1 MMRGCNAVAK
11 ICLTQG
17 LITISSGCQQ
27 PRGNVMIEP
36 TRQLITAG
44 NTTFLQNTVK
54 QLLGY
59 GWSINHAVNAH
70 KAIELLDNKP
80 CRVGL
85 MAIDPSTSILPL
97 EIDSSPRL
105 ADISWVAIIER
116 NGLSHEKTR
125 ERIFNTCY
133 AYQVHPVD
141 ARKLDTLMESALAM
155 ANLKG
160 TPPIPTLSCVD
171 DEYRIV
177 GDSPTMQLLYRTI
190 AKVATTSA
198 PVLITGESGTGKEL
212 TAHAIHTHSPRRH
225 GPFNVVNCGALP
237 SGLIQSELFGHEKGA
252 FTGANQRKVGIIENS
267 QGGTL
272 FLDEIGDLPLD
283 LQVNLLRFLENLKV
297 LRVGGLKEIPV
308 DVRVLAATHVDLD
321 EAVSRGDFREDLYH
335 RLNVLQV
342 RVPAL
347 REHPE
352 DIEALAH
359 FFFQKFS
366 TEKPTRVGGF
376 SHECIT
382 VMRQHHWPGNI
393 RELVNRVRRSMVMCE
408 HRLITPADMGLERR
422 HGLFRDVDTL
432 QQVRDAAE
440 FEAIRAALARNRHNV
455 LRASLELGVSRVT
468 LYRLIEK
475 HGIEKNGC
483 PDERQSIHASSR

>member
-1 MMRGCNAVAK
+1 
-11 ICLTQG
+11 
-17 LITISSGCQQ
+17 
-27 PRGNVMIEP
+27 MIEP
-36 TRQLITAG
+36 PRQLITAG
-44 NTTFLQNTVK
+44 NTTFLHNTVK

-59 GWSINHAVNAH
+59 GWSINHAVNTH
-70 KAIELLDNKP
+70 KAMELLDKAP
-80 CRVGL
+80 YRVGL
-85 MAIDPSTSILPL
+85 IAIDPSTSILPL
-97 EIDSSPRL
+97 EIDSHSRL
-105 ADISWVAIIER
+105 SDISWVAIIER
-116 NGLSHEKTR
+116 NGLSQEKTR

-133 AYQVHPVD
+133 AYQVSPIDVK
-141 ARKLDTLMESALAM
+141 KLDTLMENALAM

-160 TPPIPTLSCVD
+160 AHRIPTLSCLD
-171 DEYRIV
+171 DEYHIV
-177 GDSPTMQLLYRTI
+177 GDSPTMQRLYRTI
-190 AKVATTSA
+190 AKVACASA

-212 TAHAIHTHSPRRH
+212 TAHAIHNHSTRRH

-237 SGLIQSELFGHEKGA
+237 PGLIQSELFGHEKGA
-252 FTGANQRKVGIIENS
+252 FTGANQRKVGIIEHS

-283 LQVNLLRFLENLKV
+283 LQVNLLRFLEDLKV

-321 EAVSRGDFREDLYH
+321 EAVGRGDFREDLYH

-347 REHPE
+347 REHLE

-366 TEKPTRVGGF
+366 TEKPTRVCGF
-376 SHECIT
+376 SHACIT
-382 VMRQHHWPGNI
+382 VMCQHRWPGNI

-408 HRLITPADMGLERR
+408 KRLITPADMGLERR
-422 HGLFRDVDTL
+422 HGLSRGIDTL

-440 FEAIRAALARNRHNV
+440 FEAIRSALARNKHNV

-475 HGIEKNGC
+475 HGIAKNGC
-483 PDERQSIHASSR
+483 PHERQTIHVSPR

>member
-1 MMRGCNAVAK
+1 
-11 ICLTQG
+11 
-17 LITISSGCQQ
+17 
-27 PRGNVMIEP
+27 MIEP
-36 TRQLITAG
+36 ARQLITAG
-44 NTTFLQNTVK
+44 NKTFLHNTVK

-59 GWSINHAVNAH
+59 GWSINHAINAH
-70 KAIELLDNKP
+70 QAMELLDKAP

-85 MAIDPSTSILPL
+85 LTIDPSTSILPL
-97 EIDSSPRL
+97 EIDSHSRL
-105 ADISWVAIIER
+105 SDISWVAIIER
-116 NGLSHEKTR
+116 NGLSQEKTR

-133 AYQVHPVD
+133 AYQAPPIDV
-141 ARKLDTLMESALAM
+141 RKLDTLMENALAM

-160 TPPIPTLSCVD
+160 AHRIPTLSCLD
-171 DEYRIV
+171 DEYHIV
-177 GDSPTMQLLYRTI
+177 GDSPTMQRLYRTI
-190 AKVATTSA
+190 AKVACASA

-212 TAHAIHTHSPRRH
+212 TAHAIHNHSPRRH

-237 SGLIQSELFGHEKGA
+237 PGLIQSELFGHEKGA
-252 FTGANQRKVGIIENS
+252 FTGANQRKVGIIEHS

-283 LQVNLLRFLENLKV
+283 LQVNLLRFLEDLKV

-308 DVRVLAATHVDLD
+308 DVRVLAATHVNLD

-347 REHPE
+347 REHLE

-366 TEKPTRVGGF
+366 TEKPTRVCGF
-376 SHECIT
+376 SHACIT
-382 VMRQHHWPGNI
+382 VMRQHRWPGNI

-408 HRLITPADMGLERR
+408 QRLITPADMGLERR
-422 HGLFRDVDTL
+422 HGLSRGIDTL

-440 FEAIRAALARNRHNV
+440 FEAIRSALARNKHNV

-475 HGIEKNGC
+475 HGIAKNGC
-483 PDERQSIHASSR
+483 PHERQTIHVSPR

>member
-1 MMRGCNAVAK
+1 
-11 ICLTQG
+11 
-17 LITISSGCQQ
+17 
-27 PRGNVMIEP
+27 MIEP
-36 TRQLITAG
+36 TRQLITTG
-44 NTTFLQNTVK
+44 STKFLQNTVK

-70 KAIELLDNKP
+70 KALELLEKEP
-80 CRVGL
+80 VRVGL
-85 MAIDPSTSILPL
+85 IAIDSSTSILPL
-97 EIDSSPRL
+97 EIASSPRL

-116 NGLSHEKTR
+116 NGLNHEKSR
-125 ERIFNTCY
+125 EQIFNTCY
-133 AYQVHPVD
+133 AYQVHPID

-155 ANLKG
+155 ANLKS
-160 TPPIPTLSCVD
+160 TFFVPELSCLD
-171 DEYRIV
+171 DGYHIV

-190 AKVATTSA
+190 AKVATASA

-212 TAHAIHTHSPRRH
+212 TAHAIHAHSSRRH
-225 GPFNVVNCGALP
+225 GPFNVINCGALP

-252 FTGANQRKVGIIENS
+252 FTGANQRKIGLIENS

-297 LRVGGLKEIPV
+297 LRVGGRQEIPV

-321 EAVSRGDFREDLYH
+321 EAVGRGDFREDLYH

-347 REHPE
+347 REHLE

-366 TEKPTRVGGF
+366 TEKPTRVCGF
-376 SHECIT
+376 SHECFT
-382 VMRQHHWPGNI
+382 VMRQHQWPGNI

-422 HGLFRDVDTL
+422 HGLSRDIDTL
-432 QQVRDAAE
+432 QQVRETAE
-440 FEAIRAALARNRHNV
+440 FDAIRAALVRNKHNV

-475 HGIEKNGC
+475 HGIEKAAAPMN
-483 PDERQSIHASSR
+483 DK

>member
-1 MMRGCNAVAK
+1 
-11 ICLTQG
+11 
-17 LITISSGCQQ
+17 
-27 PRGNVMIEP
+27 MIEP
-36 TRQLITAG
+36 ARQLITAG
-44 NTTFLQNTVK
+44 NKTFLHNTVK

-59 GWSINHAVNAH
+59 GWSINHAINAH
-70 KAIELLDNKP
+70 QAMELLDKAP

-85 MAIDPSTSILPL
+85 LTIDPSTSILPL
-97 EIDSSPRL
+97 EIDSHSRL
-105 ADISWVAIIER
+105 SDISWVAIIER
-116 NGLSHEKTR
+116 NGLSQEKTR

-133 AYQVHPVD
+133 AYQVPPIDV
-141 ARKLDTLMESALAM
+141 RKLDTLMENALAM

-160 TPPIPTLSCVD
+160 AHRIPTLSCLD
-171 DEYRIV
+171 DEYHIV
-177 GDSPTMQLLYRTI
+177 GDSPTMQRLYRTI
-190 AKVATTSA
+190 AKVACASA

-212 TAHAIHTHSPRRH
+212 TAHAIHNHSPRRH

-237 SGLIQSELFGHEKGA
+237 PGLIQSELFGHEKGA
-252 FTGANQRKVGIIENS
+252 FTGANQRKVGIIEHS

-283 LQVNLLRFLENLKV
+283 LQVNLLRFLEDLKV

-308 DVRVLAATHVDLD
+308 DVRVLAATHVNLD

-347 REHPE
+347 REHLE

-366 TEKPTRVGGF
+366 TEKPTRVCGF
-376 SHECIT
+376 SHACIT
-382 VMRQHHWPGNI
+382 VMRQHRWPGNI

-408 HRLITPADMGLERR
+408 QRLITPADMGLERR
-422 HGLFRDVDTL
+422 HGLSRGIDTL

-440 FEAIRAALARNRHNV
+440 LEAIRSALARNKHNV

-475 HGIEKNGC
+475 HGIAKNGC
-483 PDERQSIHASSR
+483 PHERQTIHVSPR

>member
-1 MMRGCNAVAK
+1 
-11 ICLTQG
+11 
-17 LITISSGCQQ
+17 
-27 PRGNVMIEP
+27 MIEP

-44 NTTFLQNTVK
+44 NTAFLQHTVK

-59 GWSINHAVNAH
+59 GWSVSHAVNAH
-70 KAIELLDNKP
+70 KAIELLDKKP
-80 CRVGL
+80 CQIGL
-85 MAIDPSTSILPL
+85 IAIDPSTSILPL

-105 ADISWVAIIER
+105 ADISWIAIVER
-116 NGLSHEKTR
+116 NELSHEKTR
-125 ERIFNTCY
+125 EQIFNTCY
-133 AYQVHPVD
+133 AYQIHPID
-141 ARKLDTLMESALAM
+141 ARKLDTVMESALAM
-155 ANLKG
+155 ANLQG
-160 TPPIPTLSCVD
+160 THPIPTLSCLD
-171 DEYRIV
+171 DEYQIV
-177 GDSPTMQLLYRTI
+177 GNSPTVQLLYRTI
-190 AKVATTSA
+190 AKVAAANA

-212 TAHAIHTHSPRRH
+212 TAHAIHAHSSRRH

-297 LRVGGLKEIPV
+297 LRVGGLQEIPV

-321 EAVSRGDFREDLYH
+321 VAVGRGAFREDLYH

-347 REHPE
+347 KEHLE
-352 DIEALAH
+352 DIEALAR

-366 TEKPTRVGGF
+366 AEKPTKVCGF
-376 SHECIT
+376 SHECLT

-422 HGLFRDVDTL
+422 HRLSRDVDTL
-432 QQVRDAAE
+432 QQIRDAAE
-440 FEAIRAALARNRHNV
+440 YEAIRAALIRNKHNV
-455 LRASLELGVSRVT
+455 MRASIELGVSRVT
-468 LYRLIEK
+468 LYRLLEK

-483 PDERQSIHASSR
+483 HDERQAIHVSSR